1 MKQAK
6 ITTFLWF
13 SLGIFFALLV
23 LLVICSG
30 LAGNVPVVD
39 SEGIPEAADAVLSS
53 IHTGNWQELE
63 ELVSGEPSLTPVT
76 GEADS
81 AEAILYDAFRDS
93 LQWTCEEAYR
103 IQGSLVTQAVTV
115 TRLDIPGVTDA
126 MAVILAE
133 SNASQA
139 TGQEQAQ
146 LLQAAAKQVLEAQV
160 PMTQTNIVLTFR
172 REQGCWMLVPNN
184 AFKMLLSGFTAH

>member
-1 MKQAK
+1 MKRAK

-23 LLVICSG
+23 LLVVRSG
-30 LAGNVPVVD
+30 LAGNVLVVD
-39 SEGIPEAADAVLSS
+39 PEGIPEAADAVLNC

-63 ELVSGEPSLTPVT
+63 ELVSGKPSLTPFT

-81 AEAILYDAFRDS
+81 AEAILYDAFRES

-103 IQGSLVTQAVTV
+103 IQGSLVTQAMTV
-115 TRLDIPGVTDA
+115 TCLDIRGVTDA

-133 SNASQA
+133 SNAFEA
-139 TGQEQAQ
+139 TGQEQAR
-146 LLQAAAKQVLEAQV
+146 LLQAAAKQVLE
-160 PMTQTNIVLTFR
+160 TQTPITQSSITLTFR
-172 REQGCWMLVPNN
+172 REQERWMLVPNN
-184 AFKMLLSGFTAH
+184 AFKTLLSGFTAH